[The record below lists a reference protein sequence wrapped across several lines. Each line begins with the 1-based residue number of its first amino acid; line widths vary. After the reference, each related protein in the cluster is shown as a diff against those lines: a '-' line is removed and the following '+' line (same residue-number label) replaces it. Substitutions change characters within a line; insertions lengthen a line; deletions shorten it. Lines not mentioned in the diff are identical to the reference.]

1 MKLWELIV
9 MGIGLGMDSFAVST
23 CKGLAIKKLKVSHSL
38 KLGFSFGFFQAL
50 MTVIGFFLGKNFV
63 SYIEKVDHW
72 IAFGLLLVIGANMIK
87 EGIMND
93 GENQDDDMSIG
104 SLTLL
109 GIAVSIDA
117 LTVGVMLG
125 ILGTPILVSS
135 IVIGIT
141 SFIMAYAGSV
151 IGHRIGTMFGKPA
164 YIIGGSVLIL
174 LGLKILLEHLGILSS
189 GLI

>member
-23 CKGLAIKKLKVSHSL
+23 CKGVAIKNLKTSHSL
-38 KLGFSFGFFQAL
+38 KLGFSFGFFQAF
-50 MTVIGFFLGKNFV
+50 MTVAGFFLGKNFV

-87 EGIMND
+87 EGIMSD
-93 GENQDDDMSIG
+93 GETQDDNMSWS
-104 SLTLL
+104 SLTVL

-125 ILGTPILVSS
+125 ILGTPIWLASL
-135 IVIGIT
+135 VIGLT
-141 SFIMAYAGSV
+141 SFVMAYGGSL
-151 IGHRIGTMFGKPA
+151 IGNRIGTMFGKPA
-164 YIIGGSVLIL
+164 YIIGGLVLIL
-174 LGLKILLEHLGILSS
+174 LGVKILLEHLGILPS
-189 GLI
+189 GLL